1 MADLRDCV
9 FDEMVDFTLKRERK
23 GDTGTATTDNEVED
37 VMIKGAYVIVDNG
50 YLRWP
55 TTIPPMKDT
64 CNRSELRFSQWLEAL
79 RKDVECTFGILKG
92 RWRILKTGIRVHNTE
107 ASDNIWM
114 TCCAL
119 YNHLLDVDGLSHRWD
134 DGVPSTYEN
143 DDGEFQDNDITAAI
157 RRLVD
162 LIGNEGHR
170 L

>member
-1 MADLRDCV
+1 M
-9 FDEMVDFTLKRERK
+9 
-23 GDTGTATTDNEVED
+23 
-37 VMIKGAYVIVDNG
+37 
-50 YLRWP
+50 
-55 TTIPPMKDT
+55 
-64 CNRSELRFSQWLEAL
+64 
-79 RKDVECTFGILKG
+79 
-92 RWRILKTGIRVHNTE
+92 TGIRVHNTE
-107 ASDNIWM
+107 ASNNKWM

-119 YNHLLDVDGLSHRWD
+119 HNHLLDVDGLSHRWD